1 MCSLPRDTHK
11 VSDRPGLGAEPV
23 QVSLW
28 FLFAVHFNMSHV
40 GWFKLIV
47 AFVFLAEEKERACRL
62 GPRHLQTSR
71 TQGHV
76 RTVQGTRVISP
87 EGTCASKCELLIWNA
102 RHSSGSV
109 WVCLLV
115 DVVEVQSPSPRW
127 HKSNYITRPPPRE
140 CMMYSKCIF
149 NALDLSSLL
158 MFYVW
163 PVCEIFVHILSQ
175 WATRALGY

>member
-1 MCSLPRDTHK
+1 MHK

-28 FLFAVHFNMSHV
+28 FLFAVHFNTMSHV

-87 EGTCASKCELLIWNA
+87 EGICASKCELLI
-102 RHSSGSV
+102 
-109 WVCLLV
+109 
-115 DVVEVQSPSPRW
+115 
-127 HKSNYITRPPPRE
+127 
-140 CMMYSKCIF
+140 
-149 NALDLSSLL
+149 
-158 MFYVW
+158 
-163 PVCEIFVHILSQ
+163 
-175 WATRALGY
+175 